1 MENQGRHLSTNDNT
15 DKVILDQ
22 QGITYS
28 SSATSA
34 VISIPDKTDNNNTL
48 LQCAAFLF
56 GGTEFSDPV
65 TLTIIGESVI
75 DS

>member
-1 MENQGRHLSTNDNT
+1 MENQDRHLSTNDNA

-34 VISIPDKTDNNNTL
+34 VISIPDTVENNNTL
-48 LQCAAFLF
+48 LMCAAFLS
-56 GGTEFSDPV
+56 GSTELSNPV
-65 TLTIIGESVI
+65 TLTIIG
-75 DS
+75 